1 VSDSTAERGQVAG
14 PPAEGQRVEPEP
26 SAPYGAVPTGT
37 SSTEETVEQAIARLE
52 AESRAAR
59 DEKEAADSR
68 LADADGRLT
77 ALRNLQKDSEKA
89 TLAYESVHD
98 QLKIDQQGYLDY
110 YESEEESLEKLLGP
124 EMVAEV
130 KNKSDAS
137 RSDYDKAAAAV
148 EAKKADLAAAENRRD
163 ESNALRKQR
172 ADRVAQ
178 YKQLATTIGARHAT
192 LKSMRDEVAKARQS
206 GQYALAYWLLEFRD
220 FKSVLDEGSAAL
232 IDPGEL
238 PADLLAA
245 VNALADAERDHAA
258 NESAVGKRRNELAEA
273 ERQLADQKAKGET
286 RLRDQLKQLSPAS
299 SYP

>member
-110 YESEEESLEKLLGP
+110 YE
-124 EMVAEV
+124 
-130 KNKSDAS
+130 AS

-258 NESAVGKRRNELAEA
+258 NENAVGKRRNELAEA